1 MAQKNYEI
9 QAPDNISKERLDK
22 FLVNRLPDVSRARLR
37 KLIDD
42 NNILVNDAPTKASH
56 IVRPGELIRVTIPGP
71 APIDVAPENIPIDII
86 YEDDYLLVINKPAGM
101 VVHPAFANFS
111 GTLVNALLFHSV
123 NLSTVGGDFR
133 PGLVHRLDKDT
144 SGLLVVARDDNTHA
158 LLAKQFSDRTI
169 DREYV
174 AVVWGI
180 CQHKSGRIETN
191 LSRSRIDRTR
201 IVVQKEGKRAITDY
215 QVLEEF
221 DFTSFIRLKL
231 QTGRTHQ
238 IRVHM
243 TFIGHP
249 VFGDGAYS
257 GRNQQLKALN
267 RHQFGFAAA
276 LLNLYRRQMLHART
290 LGFNHPQTGARMRF
304 ESPLPDDLQAL
315 LAQLR
320 RGSV

>member
-9 QAPDNISKERLDK
+9 QAPENIGKERLDK
-22 FLVNRLPDVSRARLR
+22 FLVNRLPEISRARLQ

-42 NNILVNDAPTKASH
+42 NNILVNEAPTKASH
-56 IVRPGELIRVTIPGP
+56 IVKPGELIRVAIPGP
-71 APIDVAPENIPIDII
+71 APIDVAPENLPLEIT
-86 YEDDYLLVINKPAGM
+86 YEDDYLLVLNKAAGM

-111 GTLVNALLFHSV
+111 GTLVNALLFHCR
-123 NLSTVGGDFR
+123 NLSKVGGNFR

-144 SGLLVVARDDNTHA
+144 SGLLVVAKDDHTHA
-158 LLAKQFSDRTI
+158 LLAQQFSARTI

-180 CQHKSGRIETN
+180 CQQKSGRIETH
-191 LSRSRIDRTR
+191 LGRSRVDRTR
-201 IVVQKEGKRAITDY
+201 IVVQKEGKKAITDY

-221 DFTSFIRLKL
+221 DFASFVRLKL
-231 QTGRTHQ
+231 HTGRTHQ

-243 TFIGHP
+243 MFIGHP

-267 RHQFGFAAA
+267 RGQFGFAAA

-290 LGFNHPQTGARMRF
+290 LGFDHPHTGAKMRF
-304 ESPLPDDLQAL
+304 ECPLPDDLQSL
-315 LAQLR
+315 LAHLR